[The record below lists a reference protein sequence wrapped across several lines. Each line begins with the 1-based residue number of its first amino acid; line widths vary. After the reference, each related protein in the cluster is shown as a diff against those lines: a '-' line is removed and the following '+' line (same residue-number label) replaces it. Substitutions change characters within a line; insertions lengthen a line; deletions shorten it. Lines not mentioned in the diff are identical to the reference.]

1 MKNDF
6 QDTGMRQHRITV
18 SGRWETR
25 EVLGL
30 LQFPPCESS
39 QAMVKA
45 GTCRWSMPPWVQEI
59 ELRIQWGQREMAGR
73 AAYNTREERDALR
86 ESLEDLQRVHLESSA
101 EYWSLHPY
109 EKIVNTRE
117 KNHPKALEGT
127 VTVSNRQIR
136 KCNSKDIGYSTQDD
150 LASKVGKK
158 LVVD

>member
-117 KNHPKALEGT
+117 KNHPKALEEQWLFPIGRLENVIQRILDT
-127 VTVSNRQIR
+127 VLRMILPQKWAKN
-136 KCNSKDIGYSTQDD
+136 
-150 LASKVGKK
+150 
-158 LVVD
+158 